1 MDLLYQA
8 IALMLVGMT
17 IVFCMLI
24 ALILVIE
31 LNARVVRALNLDKPA
46 AAAAT
51 PAAAKTED
59 KPVAAIIS
67 AAIQA
72 HEDTHNET

>member
-1 MDLLYQA
+1 MDLLQQA
-8 IALMLVGMT
+8 AALMVVGMT

-24 ALILVIE
+24 ALIVVIE

-46 AAAAT
+46 AAAA
-51 PAAAKTED
+51 PAGPKTED
-59 KPVAAIIS
+59 KPVAAIIA

-72 HEDTHNET
+72 HEEFDNDA